1 MVKIESAREVLF
13 TVNGADLAH
22 FSDLKKTSY
31 LSFKD
36 LFIFVRSNLTKIH
49 SMSGHNKWSTIKRKK
64 GAADAKRGKI
74 FTKII
79 KEIMIAAKEGGGDPE
94 LNPRLRLA
102 VQNAKGAN
110 MPKDNIERAIK
121 KATGSDATSYIET
134 TFEGYGPCGIAVFL
148 ECLTDNNNRT
158 VSTVR
163 AAFNRHGGSLGT
175 NGSLTFLFE
184 RKGIFSIN
192 KEGLNIE
199 ELELELIDAGAGDFE
214 VDGDTITVTCAKED
228 FGSVNKK
235 LNELGIEP
243 EDAGLKRIPNDTKV
257 LDVESAKKVL
267 RFVDTLEDD
276 DDVQNVYHNMAI
288 TDEIAEAMD

>member
-1 MVKIESAREVLF
+1 
-13 TVNGADLAH
+13 
-22 FSDLKKTSY
+22 
-31 LSFKD
+31 
-36 LFIFVRSNLTKIH
+36 
-49 SMSGHNKWSTIKRKK
+49 MSGHSKWSTIKRKK

-121 KATGSDATSYIET
+121 KATGTDAESYTES
-134 TFEGYGPCGIAVFL
+134 TFEGYGAGGVAVFV

-158 VSTVR
+158 VSSVR
-163 AAFNRHGGSLGT
+163 AAFNRSGGSLGT
-175 NGSLTFLFE
+175 NGSLSFLFD
-184 RKGIFSIN
+184 RKGIFTIKSEDIN
-192 KEGLNIE
+192 ME
-199 ELELELIDAGAGDFE
+199 ELELELIDAGAEDFDVE
-214 VDGDTITVTCAKED
+214 EDTITITCSRED

-243 EDAGLKRIPNDTKV
+243 EDAGLKRIPNDTKKV
-257 LDVESAKKVL
+257 DIETAKKVM
-267 RFVDTLEDD
+267 RFVEILEDD
-276 DDVQNVYHNMAI
+276 DDVQNVYHNMAM
-288 TDEIAEAMD
+288 TDEIAEALE